1 MPDLLEARPVASEHA
16 AYFSRYVDLVADG
29 NIVGTLA
36 AQLDRTLAHLKTISD
51 EDSLKRY
58 ADGKWTLKELLQ
70 HIIDAERIFSYRA
83 LRFARKDPTPLPGFD
98 ENLFAAN
105 AKADERSWDKL
116 VEELKVVRRSSE
128 LLFHSLDKEQ
138 LEAAGTSSN
147 SPNYVL
153 AIGYIIIGHAM
164 HHQKIIRERYL

>member
-1 MPDLLEARPVASEHA
+1 MRPELSRVGSFYHNYINQVPDDDLSEAFEKQSASFFRFLE
-16 AYFSRYVDLVADG
+16 
-29 NIVGTLA
+29 
-36 AQLDRTLAHLKTISD
+36 TIPFEKYD
-51 EDSLKRY
+51 YRY

-83 LRFARKDPTPLPGFD
+83 LRFARKDPTPLSGFD
-98 ENLFAAN
+98 ENLFPAN